1 MANRLNPAIIA
12 HLEKKLEKTATQI
25 RPRISEIRQENSGL
39 TLNAAAQVYAQKH
52 KTSVLA
58 KLDAEDRQS
67 LGVYQQARNIT
78 NNINYGGKRI
88 NQNVSV
94 NAGHIFGNLIAGN
107 NNSGN
112 SQEAKKLDNALS
124 ELSDQINDSIELSDE
139 EKNDLIAEVGTI
151 LSQSKKSSPDKD
163 TIERSW
169 SALSVLAKFTNIAG
183 SVASV
188 GQLLYQLGLI
198 K

>member
-163 TIERSW
+163 AIERSW

>member
-1 MANRLNPAIIA
+1 M
-12 HLEKKLEKTATQI
+12 
-25 RPRISEIRQENSGL
+25 
-39 TLNAAAQVYAQKH
+39 
-52 KTSVLA
+52 
-58 KLDAEDRQS
+58 
-67 LGVYQQARNIT
+67 
-78 NNINYGGKRI
+78 
-88 NQNVSV
+88 
-94 NAGHIFGNLIAGN
+94 
-107 NNSGN
+107 
-112 SQEAKKLDNALS
+112 DNALS

>member
-12 HLEKKLEKTATQI
+12 HLENKLGKTAAQI
-25 RPRISEIRQENSGL
+25 RPRISEIRQESSGL

-67 LGVYQQARNIT
+67 LGIHQQARNIT

-88 NQNVSV
+88 NQSVSV
-94 NAGHIFGNLIAGN
+94 TAGHIFGNLIAGHN
-107 NNSGN
+107 NTGN
-112 SQEAKKLDNALS
+112 SQQVKQLDNALS
-124 ELSDQINDSIELSDE
+124 ELSDIINDSIELSDD
-139 EKNDLIAEVGTI
+139 EKNDLTAEVGTI

-163 TIERSW
+163 TIEKSW

>member
-1 MANRLNPAIIA
+1 MANRLNPTILA
-12 HLEKKLEKTATQI
+12 HLEKKLGKTAPQI

-52 KTSVLA
+52 KTSVLP

-94 NAGHIFGNLIAGN
+94 TAGHIFGNLIAGN

-112 SQEAKKLDNALS
+112 SQQATQLDSTLS

-139 EKNDLIAEVGTI
+139 EKNDLTAEVGTI